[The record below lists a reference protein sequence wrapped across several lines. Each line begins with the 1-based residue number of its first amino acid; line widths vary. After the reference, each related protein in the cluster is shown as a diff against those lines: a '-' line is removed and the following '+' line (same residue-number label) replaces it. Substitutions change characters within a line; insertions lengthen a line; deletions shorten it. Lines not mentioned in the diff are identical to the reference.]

1 MQNYEQIMQELE
13 IEVPEDKKDALKK
26 KCLRITVLLPITTS
40 R

>member
-26 KCLRITVLLPITTS
+26 KMLELL
-40 R
+40 